1 MNAAARDGYL
11 FLPLL
16 QAKAGAT
23 GASIVT
29 RLGVLDPATVPHM
42 DSREFAQ
49 RLSPSE
55 QRRDRP

>member
-11 FLPLL
+11 FLSLL
-16 QAKAGAT
+16 QAKA

-29 RLGVLDPATVPHM
+29 RLGDLDPATVPHM

>member
-11 FLPLL
+11 FLSLL
-16 QAKAGAT
+16 QAKA

-29 RLGVLDPATVPHM
+29 RLGELDPATVPHM